1 MLMSAELCET
11 WTDEVEAVDA
21 FVGALPSG
29 RPSTILVSFGVASPK
44 EDNSDILTS
53 RAIQQK
59 VLDLLDEPPPR

>member
-1 MLMSAELCET
+1 MSAVLCET

-21 FVGALPSG
+21 FVSALPS
-29 RPSTILVSFGVASPK
+29 RRLSAILISFGVASPK

-59 VLDLLDEPPPR
+59 VLDLLDESPPR